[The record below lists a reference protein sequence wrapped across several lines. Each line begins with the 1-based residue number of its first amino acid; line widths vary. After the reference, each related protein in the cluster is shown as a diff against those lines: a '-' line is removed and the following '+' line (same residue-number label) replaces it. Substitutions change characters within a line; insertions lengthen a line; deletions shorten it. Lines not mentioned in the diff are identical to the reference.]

1 MKLVYV
7 AGPYRAK
14 SPWEI
19 ELNIRKAEEYGLDVA
34 KLGAV
39 PLIPHTMY
47 RFYQGQL
54 PDAFWLGGTKQL
66 LRVCHAALFIPG
78 WENSSGSKDEFAE
91 CNIDPKIPYFY
102 NLRELA
108 NWLYLPENR

>member
-1 MKLVYV
+1 MKIIYV

-14 SPWEI
+14 SPWEV
-19 ELNIRKAEEYGLDVA
+19 ELNIRKAEEYGLEVG

-54 PDAFWLGGTKQL
+54 TDDFWLQGTMLL
-66 LRVCHAALFIPG
+66 LRRSDAALFIPG
-78 WENSSGSKDEFAE
+78 WEGSRGSLDEHADCTLRE
-91 CNIDPKIPYFY
+91 KPYFY
-102 NLRELA
+102 NLKDLG
-108 NWLYLPENR
+108 NWLAKQPP